1 MRHGGCNSLL
11 AMELHEFATELYP
24 HARLLQ
30 RLARRWGG
38 VDADDLVQETF
49 ARALAARDRYQ
60 AGSNGRAW
68 LCRILCNLAISERRR
83 RARDERL
90 RARVMALSPE
100 LPPREPEPP
109 ALDEAQLAAALAQL
123 VPAERRILELA
134 EIEELSYR
142 EIARAMGCPLGT
154 VMSRLH
160 RARRRLR
167 AAAQVDLPAQTATLR
182 AAA

>member
-1 MRHGGCNSLL
+1 
-11 AMELHEFATELYP
+11 MELHEFVAELYP
-24 HARLLQ
+24 HAHLLT
-30 RLARRWGG
+30 RLARRWAGP
-38 VDADDLVQETF
+38 DADDLVQETF
-49 ARALAARDRYQ
+49 ARAIAARHRYQ
-60 AGSNGRAW
+60 SGSNGRAW

-90 RARVMALSPE
+90 RTRVMALVPAPAS
-100 LPPREPEPP
+100 EPEPP
-109 ALDEAQLAAALAQL
+109 PLDDADLVAALASL
-123 VPAERRILELA
+123 APTERRILELA

-142 EIARAMGCPLGT
+142 EIASTLACPVGT

-167 AAAQVDLPAQTATLR
+167 QAAQARLPARTANLR

>member
-1 MRHGGCNSLL
+1 
-11 AMELHEFATELYP
+11 MELAEFTTELYP
-24 HARLLQ
+24 HVHLLQ
-30 RLARRWGG
+30 RLARRWAGG
-38 VDADDLVQETF
+38 DAEDLVQETF
-49 ARALAARDRYQ
+49 ARAIAARRRYQ

-68 LCRILCNLAISERRR
+68 LCRILCNLAVSERRR

-90 RARVMALSPE
+90 RTRVIALAPPPVPSEPA
-100 LPPREPEPP
+100 PRE
-109 ALDEAQLAAALAQL
+109 LDDTELVAALAEL
-123 VPAERRILELA
+123 PACDRRILELA

-142 EIARAMGCPLGT
+142 EIARVLACPVGT

-167 AAAQVDLPAQTATLR
+167 QAARACHPARTETLR

>member
-1 MRHGGCNSLL
+1 
-11 AMELHEFATELYP
+11 MELHEFVAELYP
-24 HARLLQ
+24 HERLLQ
-30 RLARRWGG
+30 RLARRWAG

-49 ARALAARDRYQ
+49 ARAIAARARYQ
-60 AGSNGRAW
+60 SGSNGRAW
-68 LCRILCNLAISERRR
+68 LCRILCNLAVSERRR

-90 RARVMALSPE
+90 RTRVMALVPA
-100 LPPREPEPP
+100 LPSSEPEPP
-109 ALDEAQLAAALAQL
+109 PLDDADLVAALASL
-123 VPAERRILELA
+123 APTERRILELA

-142 EIARAMGCPLGT
+142 EIARALECPVGT

-167 AAAQVDLPAQTATLR
+167 QAAQARLPVQTATLR

>member
-1 MRHGGCNSLL
+1 
-11 AMELHEFATELYP
+11 MELHEFAAELYP
-24 HARLLQ
+24 HAHLLQ

-38 VDADDLVQETF
+38 GDADDLVQETF
-49 ARALAARDRYQ
+49 LRALAARHRYEV
-60 AGSNGRAW
+60 GSNGRAW

-90 RARVMALSPE
+90 RARVIAMSPVA
-100 LPPREPEPP
+100 PPREPEPP
-109 ALDEAQLAAALAQL
+109 PLDEAQLAAALAALQ
-123 VPAERRILELA
+123 PAERRILELA
-134 EIEELSYR
+134 EIQEMSYR
-142 EIARAMGCPLGT
+142 EIARALGCPVGT

-167 AAAQVDLPAQTATLR
+167 QAAAPALPPEQTETLS

>member
-1 MRHGGCNSLL
+1 
-11 AMELHEFATELYP
+11 MELHEFAAELYP
-24 HARLLQ
+24 HASLLL
-30 RLARRWGG
+30 RLARRWAGA
-38 VDADDLVQETF
+38 DADDLVQETF
-49 ARALAARDRYQ
+49 ARALAARHRYQ
-60 AGSNGRAW
+60 VGSNGRAW

-90 RARVMALSPE
+90 RTRVIALAPA
-100 LPPREPEPP
+100 PPSSEPEPH
-109 ALDEAQLAAALAQL
+109 ALDDADLVAALAEL
-123 VPAERRILELA
+123 HPAERRILELA

-142 EIARAMGCPLGT
+142 EIARALECPVGT

-167 AAAQVDLPAQTATLR
+167 QAAQARLPGQTATLR

>member
-1 MRHGGCNSLL
+1 
-11 AMELHEFATELYP
+11 MELAEFTTELYP
-24 HARLLQ
+24 HVHLLK
-30 RLARRWGG
+30 RLARRWAGPEG
-38 VDADDLVQETF
+38 DDLVQETF
-49 ARALAARDRYQ
+49 ARAIAARHSYQ

-68 LCRILCNLAISERRR
+68 LCRILCNLAVSERRR

-90 RARVMALSPE
+90 RTRVIALA
-100 LPPREPEPP
+100 PPPVQSEPAPR
-109 ALDEAQLAAALAQL
+109 ALDDAELVAALAEL
-123 VPAERRILELA
+123 PACDRRILELA

-142 EIARAMGCPLGT
+142 EIARVLACPLGT

-167 AAAQVDLPAQTATLR
+167 QAAQVCRQARTETLR